1 MAWTYYWTA
10 GGGAAQPAYNQ
21 FDFNGCA
28 VGCGPTA
35 WAMLF
40 GWGDYQSAH
49 GNAYWA
55 PRWGLYRQNGG
66 RGADAVAP
74 LAQDGGVE
82 NMIRELNGEVH
93 TFCAFGS
100 GATCPWDMPG
110 AWTYLNGRTGTS
122 GRADWNSVGI
132 CQDWLRDRVIDSIVN
147 RHTPAV
153 IGTGWLS
160 HYPLAFGYAW
170 QTRTVRH
177 SFAWWSWDETVTDR
191 CFYVNEGWGG
201 GGAGDWVDAST
212 WFAGQ
217 IYP

>member
-1 MAWTYYWTA
+1 MSWTYYWAA
-10 GGGAAQPAYNQ
+10 GGGAAQPAYFQ
-21 FDFNGCA
+21 FQHNGCY

-40 GWGDYQSAH
+40 GWGDRQAST

-55 PRWGLYRQNGG
+55 PRTGLYRQNGG

-74 LAQDGGVE
+74 LAQDAGVQ
-82 NMIRELNGEVH
+82 NMTRELNGQVH

-100 GATCPWDMPG
+100 GATAPWDMPG
-110 AWTYLNGRTGTS
+110 AWNYLNGRTGAA
-122 GRADWNSVGI
+122 GRADWNSFGI
-132 CQDWLRDRVIDSIVN
+132 KQDWLRDRAIDSIVN
-147 RHTPAV
+147 RRTPAV

-160 HYPLAFGYAW
+160 HYPMAFGYAW
-170 QTRTVRH
+170 QTRVVRH
-177 SFAWWSWDETVTDR
+177 TFAFWSWNETVTDR
-191 CFYVNEGWGG
+191 CFYVNQGWGG

-217 IYP
+217 IFP

>member
-1 MAWTYYWTA
+1 MSWNYYWAA
-10 GGGAAQPAYNQ
+10 GGGGAQPAYNQ
-21 FDFNGCA
+21 FDYSGCA
-28 VGCGPTA
+28 VGCGPVA

-40 GWGDYQSAH
+40 CWADYQASH
-49 GNAYWA
+49 GNGYWA
-55 PRWGLYRQNGG
+55 GRTGLYRQNGG
-66 RGADAVAP
+66 RGADAIAP
-74 LAQDGGVE
+74 LNMDEGVK
-82 NMIRELNGEVH
+82 NVIRELHSEVH

-110 AWTYLNGRTGTS
+110 AWNYLNGRTGTQ
-122 GRADWNSVGI
+122 GRADWDSLGI
-132 CQDWLRDRVIDSIVN
+132 SEDGLRDRVIDSIVN

-177 SFAWWSWDETVTDR
+177 CFIWCWDETVTDR

-201 GGAGDWVDAST
+201 GGSGDWVEAST

-217 IYP
+217 IFP